1 MRGVEVNTRGARRSG
16 RARPPIARVALLAA
30 GLALLAGLAYTSYGV
45 VVGSDAIV
53 HPGGSSDCRTPMVR
67 YGWAYEAINYDM
79 ADDVLLQRA
88 NPTLQQCAD
97 QGETAGDEVVT
108 TDGVR
113 LAGWYIPASGGI
125 GPTGATV
132 VLVHGWASN
141 KSGVLKYAVPLHP
154 AFNLVAFDL
163 RNGGRSSR
171 TGTTFGSKERLDVA
185 AIIDWLERTKH
196 PSRVAVMGSS
206 MGGVAALLEAG
217 EDPRVDAL
225 ILDSVHARAE
235 DVIARGLEVDH
246 GQPSVPGTPAILLG
260 IWLRTGVNLL
270 ATNPIDAIPALGD
283 RPLLLLHGTADLH
296 DLPVRSV
303 EANYQAARAAGVP
316 VEMHLCPGATHGNV
330 IDVCPDA
337 WRRWSVGFLERAI
350 GGT

>member
-1 MRGVEVNTRGARRSG
+1 MRGVEVNTRGAHRSG
-16 RARPPIARVALLAA
+16 RARPAIARVGLLAA

-88 NPTLQQCAD
+88 NPTL
-97 QGETAGDEVVT
+97 
-108 TDGVR
+108 
-113 LAGWYIPASGGI
+113 
-125 GPTGATV
+125 
-132 VLVHGWASN
+132 
-141 KSGVLKYAVPLHP
+141 
-154 AFNLVAFDL
+154 
-163 RNGGRSSR
+163 
-171 TGTTFGSKERLDVA
+171 
-185 AIIDWLERTKH
+185 
-196 PSRVAVMGSS
+196 
-206 MGGVAALLEAG
+206 
-217 EDPRVDAL
+217 
-225 ILDSVHARAE
+225 
-235 DVIARGLEVDH
+235 
-246 GQPSVPGTPAILLG
+246 
-260 IWLRTGVNLL
+260 RTGVNLL
-270 ATNPIDAIPALGD
+270 AANPIDAIPALGD